1 MTNKKFLSLLH
12 TNALSVTAHLGA
24 RGHAIPLKL

>member
-1 MTNKKFLSLLH
+1 MTNKKFLAPLH

-24 RGHAIPLKL
+24 KGRAIPLEL